1 MCVCVC
7 VYVCVLIHKNY
18 TYMYRTYTY
27 VCLKDKYPTFK
38 VRLKGILMVFP
49 YLLLCFYTNESDR

>member
-1 MCVCVC
+1 M
-7 VYVCVLIHKNY
+7 CVLIHKSY

-27 VCLKDKYPTFK
+27 VCLKDKYPTFE